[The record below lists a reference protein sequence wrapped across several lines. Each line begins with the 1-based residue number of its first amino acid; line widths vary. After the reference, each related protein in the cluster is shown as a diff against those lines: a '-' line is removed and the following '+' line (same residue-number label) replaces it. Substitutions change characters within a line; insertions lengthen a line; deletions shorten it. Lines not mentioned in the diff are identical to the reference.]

1 MRDQRRGGGREM
13 YKKSDTVL
21 SDRREPLTLRG
32 GIR

>member
-21 SDRREPLTLRG
+21 SDRRDLEGRC
-32 GIR
+32 